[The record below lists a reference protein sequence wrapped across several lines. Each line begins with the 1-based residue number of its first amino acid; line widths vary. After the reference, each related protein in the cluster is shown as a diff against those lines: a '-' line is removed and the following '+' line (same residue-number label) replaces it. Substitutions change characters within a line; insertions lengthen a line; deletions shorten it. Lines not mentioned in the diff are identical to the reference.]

1 MLIFLPLSSVVAET
15 SLAAHFMLGTMIT
28 RLLLSSGGSP
38 HLFTLSRYFLD
49 GKRFLVL
56 GGLIPSSS
64 WPSGPDIVKFI
75 VYNTKYKIFKGSQR
89 AKLLQFKSHRSSA
102 ILESCYEAVVKW
114 LLWNIDSTR
123 PSPYSSRTRWLWGR
137 WRGLKWKFSE
147 LIFFSDKS
155 EICASK
161 FWP

>member
-64 WPSGPDIVKFI
+64 WPSGPDILKFI
-75 VYNTKYKIFKGSQR
+75 GYNTKYKIFKGLQR
-89 AKLLQFKSHRSSA
+89 AKQLQFKSHRSSA
-102 ILESCYEAVVKW
+102 ILESCNEAVAKW

-155 EICASK
+155 EISASK